1 MKIMR
6 RLSCGK
12 MNRETTQELIGFFLG
27 MLIMLISIGA
37 IAEISGYT
45 YISDIIKM
53 VLFYGFMLSFL
64 LVGAI
69 LTVDSVYLFF
79 KDI

>member
-1 MKIMR
+1 
-6 RLSCGK
+6 